1 MKVLLNE
8 DIIVKPW
15 RKGTQVGIVPKGV
28 GWERLRYDHR
38 INKVVDLMGL
48 DEIHVRYKSGDF
60 ELHAVPVKGSQP
72 ITMRYHERHKLELL
86 SVGVD
91 KTINLMSDAEYE
103 LIQAGKAA
111 NIADNK
117 LLKTRLVN
125 LVENLTFAE
134 VTNKVDT
141 IFSDHTPGQ
150 RQVLKDTLHV
160 LLFLA
165 KKELRK

>member
-1 MKVLLNE
+1 MRVLLNE

-15 RKGTQVGIVPKGV
+15 GKGTQVGVVPKGV

-38 INKVVDLMGL
+38 IEKVVDLMDL
-48 DEIHVRYKSGDF
+48 DVIHVRYKGGHF
-60 ELHAVPVKGSQP
+60 ELHAVPVKNSQP
-72 ITMRYHERHKLELL
+72 VTMRYHERHKLEHLT
-86 SVGVD
+86 VGVD
-91 KTINLMSDAEYE
+91 KTINLISDIEYE
-103 LIQAGKAA
+103 LIQANQAA

-117 LLKTRLVN
+117 QLRVRLVN
-125 LVENLTFAE
+125 LVSTLTYSE

-141 IFSDHTPGQ
+141 IFSDHAPGQ
-150 RQVLKDTLHV
+150 RQVLKDALHV

>member
-1 MKVLLNE
+1 VKVLLDE

-15 RKGTQVGIVPKGV
+15 RKGTQVGVVPKRV

-38 INKVVDLMGL
+38 INKVVDLMDL
-48 DEIHVRYKSGDF
+48 DVIYVRYKSGHF

-72 ITMRYHERHKLELL
+72 VSMRYHERHKLELL
-86 SVGVD
+86 TLGVD
-91 KTINLMSDAEYE
+91 KTINLISDAQYE
-103 LIQAGKAA
+103 LIQANIASS
-111 NIADNK
+111 IADNK
-117 LLKTRLVN
+117 QLKARLVN
-125 LVENLTFAE
+125 LVDNLTFAE
-134 VTNKVDT
+134 VTTKVDNL
-141 IFSDHTPGQ
+141 FSDHTAGQ

>member
-1 MKVLLNE
+1 VKVLLNE

-15 RKGTQVGIVPKGV
+15 RKGIQVGVVPRGV

-38 INKVVDLMGL
+38 INKVVDLMDL
-48 DEIHVRYKSGDF
+48 DVIYVRYKSGDF
-60 ELHAVPVKGSQP
+60 ELHAVPVSNSQP
-72 ITMRYHERHKLELL
+72 ISMRYHERHKLELVT
-86 SVGVD
+86 VGVD

-103 LIQAGKAA
+103 LKRA
-111 NIADNK
+111 NIASSIADNRQ
-117 LLKTRLVN
+117 LKARLVD
-125 LVENLTFAE
+125 LVDNLTFAE

-141 IFSDHTPGQ
+141 IFSDHTAGQ
-150 RQVLKDTLHV
+150 RQLLKDALHV